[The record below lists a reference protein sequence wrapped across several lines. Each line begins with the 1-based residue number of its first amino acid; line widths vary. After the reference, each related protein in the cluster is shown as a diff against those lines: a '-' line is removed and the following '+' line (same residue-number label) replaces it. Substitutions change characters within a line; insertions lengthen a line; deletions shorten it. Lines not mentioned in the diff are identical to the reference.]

1 MYWMGS
7 SFILD
12 ERAICTL
19 WPAPLPTSLK
29 GPLQRTIFL
38 LFAVAHASLSYP
50 SASAGSRHDTEKAYS
65 LREAV
70 CRGLVCLS
78 CRPVMSAAT
87 PSVSVWDSV
96 WGRGLCLVPCCVVA
110 RQTVCGL
117 SYDGAFQRRRR
128 RVCDSHAAVFAGAD
142 GAL

>member
-29 GPLQRTIFL
+29 GPLQRTVFL
-38 LFAVAHASLSYP
+38 RFAVAHGSLSYP
-50 SASAGSRHDTEKAYS
+50 SSSAGSRDDTEKAYS

-70 CRGLVCLS
+70 CRGLVCLL
-78 CRPVMSAAT
+78 CRPVLSAAT

-96 WGRGLCLVPCCVVA
+96 RGRGLCLVSCCVVA

-117 SYDGAFQRRRR
+117 SYDGAFQRSRR
-128 RVCDSHAAVFAGAD
+128 RVGYPHAAVFAGVD